1 MFLYSAALQRLLP
14 PPLPKEKVFGFF
26 SSAKS
31 LSELGHGKKYAFGA
45 GI

>member
-1 MFLYSAALQRLLP
+1 MFLYSAALQLLLP

-31 LSELGHGKKYAFGA
+31 LSKRVYGKKYAFGA